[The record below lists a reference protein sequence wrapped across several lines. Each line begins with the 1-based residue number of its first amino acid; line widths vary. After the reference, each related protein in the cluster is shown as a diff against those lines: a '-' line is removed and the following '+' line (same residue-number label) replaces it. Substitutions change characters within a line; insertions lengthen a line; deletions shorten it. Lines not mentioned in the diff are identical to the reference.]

1 MTDKIWLSEPFDLN
15 KFWVRHLAPGTK
27 RYNII
32 KKTARKTLGNIKAHR
47 ATDDAIETLTN
58 IIIDKFVDEV
68 RTGKVT
74 FTANAEADA
83 YLQTSV
89 HGWCRSFA
97 LQAFRNEYYD
107 PETSTMQSEVQLANA
122 LGFVKKRKRDA
133 NGKYQYSPLNRA
145 HGGYVKPED
154 LTETEESDT
163 DLLWNKNPQQEDDSF
178 DEMYHIEKVNS
189 FYADEYEDYDSQ
201 YEGTYYDTDDDETP
215 VDMHFRERFG
225 NSGIGRD
232 DHAADSHD
240 PFVDGFGRYVEGRK
254 WTMLDAQALL
264 EGDANAAAYI
274 NRAASYG
281 QTEAA
286 TMATEEKKVVV
297 GRNETVIEAPT
308 FISQKIEY
316 AVMEVARNIVDAFA
330 ETIPKGSNVG
340 PYELQ
345 KRAEDV
351 NDFQET
357 LRVVVYRM
365 FDLDLWEV
373 LSLKERITVATVLT
387 YQQIDQSTD
396 KEAQEKAADLLGIQ
410 PAAMKKR
417 WQRVRSKLSG

>member
-68 RTGKVT
+68 RTGKKA

-83 YLQTSV
+83 YLQKSM

-133 NGKYQYSPLNRA
+133 NGKYQYSPLKRA

-154 LTETEESDT
+154 LTETEEADP
-163 DLLWNKNPQQEDDSF
+163 DLSWNDDPEREYESY
-178 DEMYHIEKVNS
+178 DEISHIMQVND
-189 FYADEYEDYDSQ
+189 FYADEHEDYDSQ
-201 YEGTYYDTDDDETP
+201 YEGVWLRDEHRQ
-215 VDMHFRERFG
+215 DAE
-225 NSGIGRD
+225 
-232 DHAADSHD
+232 HD

-254 WTMLDAQALL
+254 WTMWDAQALL
-264 EGDANAAAYI
+264 EGDASAAAYI

-281 QTEAA
+281 QTEAV

-308 FISQKIEY
+308 FVSQKIEY

-330 ETIPKGSNVG
+330 ATIPHGSNSG

-396 KEAQEKAADLLGIQ
+396 KEALEKAADLLGIQ

-417 WQRVRSKLSG
+417 WQRVRSKYIRLAT